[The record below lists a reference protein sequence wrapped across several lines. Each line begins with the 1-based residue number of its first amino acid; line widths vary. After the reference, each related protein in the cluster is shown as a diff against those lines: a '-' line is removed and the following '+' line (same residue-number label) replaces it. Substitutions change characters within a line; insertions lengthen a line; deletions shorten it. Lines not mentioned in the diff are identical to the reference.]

1 MNTRDLDIHVGLE
14 ALLDPPGVGGDPLQV
29 LQLLI
34 VRPHHHALFSAT
46 MKFVFSD
53 SLLQIW
59 TFYDRII
66 RL

>member
-46 MKFVFSD
+46 VKSC
-53 SLLQIW
+53 LLR
-59 TFYDRII
+59 FAVANLD
-66 RL
+66 LL